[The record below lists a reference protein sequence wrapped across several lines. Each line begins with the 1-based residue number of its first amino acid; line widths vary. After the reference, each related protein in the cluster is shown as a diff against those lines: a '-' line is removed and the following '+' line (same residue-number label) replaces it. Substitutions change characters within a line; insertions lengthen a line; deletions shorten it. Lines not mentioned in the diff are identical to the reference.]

1 MSLFYFQIV
10 SNSAS
15 VTNYIFD
22 ERKSPTICIITVV
35 RSELTDLTDMQNT
48 VQPDSFSTDD
58 AIGWRCFFVECKY

>member
-22 ERKSPTICIITVV
+22 ERKSPIICIVTVV
-35 RSELTDLTDMQNT
+35 RSELTDFTPSKPTHLAQLTRSDG
-48 VQPDSFSTDD
+48 SFFLLNASIDL
-58 AIGWRCFFVECKY
+58 I